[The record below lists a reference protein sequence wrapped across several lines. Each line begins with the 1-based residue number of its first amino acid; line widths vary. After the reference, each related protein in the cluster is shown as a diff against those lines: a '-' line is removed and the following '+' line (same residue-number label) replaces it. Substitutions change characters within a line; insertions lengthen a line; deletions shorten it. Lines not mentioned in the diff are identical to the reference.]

1 MVIASILN
9 FRSRYGESWTNVV
22 LNRARIKHVK
32 MNLNKCFCLPLE
44 LLSIVLPYARELRVT
59 RYCNV
64 HSHRS
69 SYMPALVTMVCLIYS
84 HVDSSPAVGLPTP
97 MHVTPSFD
105 IRNFKFMIVFCHA
118 NFSH

>member
-1 MVIASILN
+1 M
-9 FRSRYGESWTNVV
+9 
-22 LNRARIKHVK
+22 LNRAHIKLVK

-59 RYCNV
+59 RY
-64 HSHRS
+64 HRS

-105 IRNFKFMIVFCHA
+105 IRNFKLVIVFCHA